1 MSKNSNK
8 KFRNWSFILYAD
20 SAPNDWRQILIK
32 QGIPTACSPWH
43 DSDNDKEGNLLKPHK
58 HVILAFSG
66 PTTFNNVKSL
76 FTEPLNATRPEPV
89 ASIRGYYQYF
99 THELETNKA
108 IYSADDID
116 CFNGFNIERFGS
128 GDKVSSAVLVSEL
141 CELAVNS
148 GVTNFFELF
157 QIAKSLGTDYVDV
170 LSKKSYFFRCILND
184 IKGFERSDYDVR

>member
-8 KFRNWSFILYAD
+8 KHRNWSFILYSD
-20 SAPNDWRQILIK
+20 SAPDDWRQVLIK

-43 DSDNDKEGNLLKPHK
+43 DSDKDKEGNLLKPHK

-76 FTEPLNATRPEPV
+76 ITDPLHGTRPEPV

-108 IYSADDID
+108 IYSAANIE
-116 CFNGFNIERFGS
+116 CFNAFNIERFGA

-148 GVTNFFELF
+148 GVTNFFDLF
-157 QIAKSLGTDYVDV
+157 QMAKNLGTEYVDS
-170 LSKKSYFFRCILND
+170 LSKKAYFFRCILND
-184 IKGFERSDYDVR
+184 INQKRRDNDVH